1 MNLTVTTKRLS
12 PTNTRGTRVVATAI
26 IEGEVTVHRLTRAWD
41 YSLDTHENHASVALE
56 LARML
61 GDGIDLREVPSR
73 LSTGYRF
80 VNCVAVRGLT
90 VTADGVFAP
99 TEVVPKRPATVFFT
113 NH

>member
-12 PTNTRGTRVVATAI
+12 PTNTRGTRVVATALG
-26 IEGEVTVHRLTRAWD
+26 EGEVTAHRLTRGWD
-41 YSLDTHENHASVALE
+41 YALDTHANHATVALS

-80 VNCVAVRGLT
+80 VSCVVA
-90 VTADGVFAP
+90 
-99 TEVVPKRPATVFFT
+99 TEVVPKRPPAVFFT
-113 NH
+113 NHNGRRA